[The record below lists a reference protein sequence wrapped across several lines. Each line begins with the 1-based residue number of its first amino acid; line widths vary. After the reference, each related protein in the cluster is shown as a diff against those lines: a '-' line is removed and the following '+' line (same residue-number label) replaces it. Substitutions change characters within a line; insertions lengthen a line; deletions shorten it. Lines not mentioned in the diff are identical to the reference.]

1 MICNLLI
8 HLINGKR
15 TTYGELLVSELSLI
29 NWLDNRT
36 VDSPTPL
43 LLKGLL
49 RFSRWNKREPGKDLR
64 GENWVI
70 ECYQDNAAVCF
81 QLLFA

>member
-29 NWLDNRT
+29 NW
-36 VDSPTPL
+36 
-43 LLKGLL
+43 
-49 RFSRWNKREPGKDLR
+49 
-64 GENWVI
+64 
-70 ECYQDNAAVCF
+70 
-81 QLLFA
+81 